1 MVCIDPVSGKHSSRL
16 RAFPPDGVSVA
27 EELTDIKFVG
37 PATAPV
43 LEAAAVEPADI
54 RERRVSHAELVD
66 AGVNPGVAAKI
77 RREHSLSW
85 SLEGG
90 EDLDRR
96 AEQVRGLQ
104 DGEREWVAAS
114 ANDWA
119 ESGSTA
125 QVDDES
131 GETDTEWTRRPWPNQ
146 PDDSSDF
153 AAEAEWQER
162 SIPTPISAIED
173 LDPEQRATLAEAGIT
188 SVRRLATCNPVEV
201 AASLDIEE
209 STVREWR
216 AVARELS

>member
-1 MVCIDPVSGKHSSRL
+1 MVCIDPISGKHSSRF
-16 RAFPPDGVSVA
+16 RAFPQDGVSVP
-27 EELTDIKFVG
+27 EELTDLKFVG

-54 RERRVSHAELVD
+54 RNRRVSHAELVE

-114 ANDWA
+114 ANDW
-119 ESGSTA
+119 EDPGSTA
-125 QVDDES
+125 PATDERGDS
-131 GETDTEWTRRPWPNQ
+131 ETEWTRRPWPNQ
-146 PDDSSDF
+146 PDETTEF
-153 AAEAEWQER
+153 AAEAEWRER
-162 SIPTPISAIED
+162 SIPTPVSAIED
-173 LDPEQRATLAEAGIT
+173 LDREERATLAEAGIT

-209 STVREWR
+209 SKLREWR
-216 AVARELS
+216 AVARDLS